1 MNEPVWTP
9 CRRFRLARPPGRPQ
23 FSPSAGAVLL
33 LEITDFGRILEHS
46 RHLTSQLSP
55 DLQVTKTPQSKY
67 LGEIIV
73 TIKNVVIPLETVY
86 LQGEAKR
93 LGVSRTKLVRV
104 VMEKIVR
111 DELVSEI
118 LDDEPQ
124 VLDEPLTSKYR
135 RFPRKNS
142 H

>member
-23 FSPSAGAVLL
+23 FSLSAGAVLL
-33 LEITDFGRILEHS
+33 LEITDFGRILGHP

-124 VLDEPLTSKYR
+124 VLNEPLTSQYR

>member
-33 LEITDFGRILEHS
+33 LENTDFGRILEHS

-73 TIKNVVIPLETVY
+73 TIKNVVIPLETMY

-124 VLDEPLTSKYR
+124 VLNEPLTSKYR